1 MTAEAIPNA
10 GRSAKAAAP
19 SVSEDVASGQIV
31 IIAARWVLVLAGL
44 LLTLWQP
51 GTVAE
56 LRVHI
61 VALLLLAVGN
71 FYLNAQVLMRKPLP
85 DLTVYAAS
93 VADIAVI
100 TLLAFS
106 QGGAA
111 SGIYIFYFP
120 AIMAFA
126 VAFPGL
132 VTGGFVAAVLLLY
145 GTLYA
150 VSAGGATSPQ
160 VGVARLLMIAAVAT
174 CGYLYWR
181 IEASRRKGI
190 AAALDA
196 LLSPEAS
203 QARAAAEDLFFGQ
216 IVTIWA
222 RWFVIAASGAIALW
236 SAATPR
242 EVTVATL
249 VVVAMMAL
257 NFFLHGRYLMERPA
271 NRALLLAVGAL
282 DLLLISLIVATWQG
296 GVGVGSQLFVLY
308 YPALLAFAFVFP
320 PRATLVATAATLA
333 AYVGACLLADPGFVT
348 SAADVKTLVM
358 RLITLA
364 AMGGLGTFY
373 WRIQRRRRGAAMAA
387 AQAVA

>member
-1 MTAEAIPNA
+1 MTAEAMPNA
-10 GRSAKAAAP
+10 GRSAKAAP
-19 SVSEDVASGQIV
+19 PIVSEDVASGQIV

-71 FYLNAQVLMRKPLP
+71 FYLHAQVLMRRPLP

-150 VSAGGATSPQ
+150 VSAGGAAPRTP
-160 VGVARLLMIAAVAT
+160 GAAGRGT
-174 CGYLYWR
+174 LPTLRSLRG
-181 IEASRRKGI
+181 
-190 AAALDA
+190 
-196 LLSPEAS
+196 
-203 QARAAAEDLFFGQ
+203 
-216 IVTIWA
+216 
-222 RWFVIAASGAIALW
+222 
-236 SAATPR
+236 PR
-242 EVTVATL
+242 
-249 VVVAMMAL
+249 
-257 NFFLHGRYLMERPA
+257 PPP
-271 NRALLLAVGAL
+271 
-282 DLLLISLIVATWQG
+282 D
-296 GVGVGSQLFVLY
+296 
-308 YPALLAFAFVFP
+308 P
-320 PRATLVATAATLA
+320 PR
-333 AYVGACLLADPGFVT
+333 
-348 SAADVKTLVM
+348 
-358 RLITLA
+358 RL
-364 AMGGLGTFY
+364 G
-373 WRIQRRRRGAAMAA
+373 RR
-387 AQAVA
+387 

>member
-1 MTAEAIPNA
+1 M
-10 GRSAKAAAP
+10 
-19 SVSEDVASGQIV
+19 ASGQIV
-31 IIAARWVLVLAGL
+31 IITARWVLVLAGL

-71 FYLNAQVLMRKPLP
+71 FYLHAQVLMRRPLAE
-85 DLTVYAAS
+85 LTVYAAS
-93 VADIAVI
+93 VADIVVI

-120 AIMAFA
+120 AIMAFS
-126 VAFPGL
+126 VAFPGV

-145 GTLYA
+145 GTLY
-150 VSAGGATSPQ
+150 GASMVGSQSPET
-160 VGVARLLMIAAVAT
+160 GIARLLMIAAVAT

-181 IEASRRKGI
+181 IEAGRRKGI
-190 AAALDA
+190 AATLDT
-196 LLSPEAS
+196 LLAPDAS
-203 QARAAAEDLFFGQ
+203 RARAAAEDLFFGQ

-222 RWFVIAASGAIALW
+222 RWFVIAASGAVALW
-236 SAATPR
+236 SAATPG

-249 VVVAMMAL
+249 VVVALMAL

-271 NRALLLAVGAL
+271 NRALLLAVSVL
-282 DLLLISLIVATWQG
+282 DVLLISVIVATWQG
-296 GVGVGSQLFVLY
+296 GVGVQSQLFVLY
-308 YPALLAFAFVFP
+308 YPVLLAFAFVFP
-320 PRATLVATAATLA
+320 PRVTLIATVATLA
-333 AYVGACLLADPGFVT
+333 AYVGACLAADPGFVLNMG
-348 SAADVKTLVM
+348 DVKTLVM
-358 RLITLA
+358 RLITLG

-373 WRIQRRRRGAAMAA
+373 WRIQRQRRRDALK
-387 AQAVA
+387 AVQPTA

>member
-1 MTAEAIPNA
+1 MTAEAFSPNA
-10 GRSAKAAAP
+10 SRAKAAP
-19 SVSEDVASGQIV
+19 PNVSDDVASGQIV
-31 IIAARWVLVLAGL
+31 IITARWVLVLAGL

-51 GTVAE
+51 GSVVE

-61 VALLLLAVGN
+61 VALLALAVGN
-71 FYLNAQVLMRKPLP
+71 FYLHAQVLMRRPLP
-85 DLTVYAAS
+85 ELTVYAAS
-93 VADIAVI
+93 VADIVVI

-126 VAFPGL
+126 VAFPGR

-150 VSAGGATSPQ
+150 SSAGGADSPQ
-160 VGVARLLMIAAVAT
+160 VGIARLLMIAAVAT

-181 IEASRRKGI
+181 IEASRRQGI
-190 AAALDA
+190 AAALDT
-196 LLSPEAS
+196 LLAPDAGRAQEAA
-203 QARAAAEDLFFGQ
+203 QDLFFGQ

-222 RWFVIAASGAIALW
+222 RWFVIAASGAVALW
-236 SAATPR
+236 SASSPA

-271 NRALLLAVGAL
+271 NRALLLAVAAL
-282 DLLLISLIVATWQG
+282 DLLLISVMVATWQG
-296 GVGVGSQLFVLY
+296 GVGVASQLFVLY
-308 YPALLAFAFVFP
+308 YPVLLAFAFVFP
-320 PRATLVATAATLA
+320 PRATLLATAATLA
-333 AYVGACLLADPGFVT
+333 AYAGACLAADPGFLT
-348 SAADVKTLVM
+348 DMTDVKALVM

-373 WRIQRRRRGAAMAA
+373 WRIQRQRRREVLGRAREAL
-387 AQAVA
+387 